1 MAFNINFITL
11 NVGMSASLAGL
22 SDLAESEDLDV
33 LFLQEVNLG
42 KNQIESI
49 LRGYKAAVNID
60 ENNPSRPG
68 TALVWREDIVVT
80 DVCSVVPCRAQV
92 ASIGDYKL
100 MNIYAGLI
108 KNMKEQFS
116 SVRICFACFF
126 RIYLVIGF
134 WVEILTLCWSL
145 LMLREE

>member
-22 SDLAESEDLDV
+22 SDLAESEDLEI

-60 ENNPSRPG
+60 ENNPNRPG

-80 DVCSVVPCRAQV
+80 DICSVVPCRAQV
-92 ASIGDYKL
+92 ASLGDYKL
-100 MNIYAGLI
+100 MNIYAPI
-108 KNMKEQFS
+108 
-116 SVRICFACFF
+116 
-126 RIYLVIGF
+126 
-134 WVEILTLCWSL
+134 
-145 LMLREE
+145 